1 MYVLTIILSISSAEQ
16 VKRKSLV
23 LKFPKQ
29 VTKAEKKKRFGSVIH
44 CDYLKVRWIVQF
56 WRLNDYNT
64 IVLAIN

>member
-1 MYVLTIILSISSAEQ
+1 MYVYLCIDFSTIILSDIISSAEQ

-44 CDYLKVRWIVQF
+44 CDYLKVR
-56 WRLNDYNT
+56 
-64 IVLAIN
+64 

>member
-1 MYVLTIILSISSAEQ
+1 MYVLTVILSISSAEQ

-44 CDYLKVRWIVQF
+44 CDYLKVR
-56 WRLNDYNT
+56 
-64 IVLAIN
+64 